1 MSNLNLNKVILSGN
15 LTRDP
20 ELRFTPNGI
29 PVATFRLATNQ
40 RVRQH
45 DAWTDEVCYIDVI
58 TFGKQ
63 AESVAEYLAMGK
75 LALVEG
81 RLRWRQWE
89 SRDGQRRSKY
99 DVVANNVHFLS
110 RPIGDS
116 SASQQGGL
124 PFATRS
130 AYDDLEP
137 ENI

>member
-1 MSNLNLNKVILSGN
+1 MANLNKVILSGN

-20 ELRFTPNGI
+20 ELRFTPSGL

-45 DAWTDEVCYIDVI
+45 DAWIDEVCYIDVV

-89 SRDGQRRSKY
+89 GRDGQRRSKY
-99 DVVANNVHFLS
+99 DIVANSVHFLS

-116 SASQQGGL
+116 GVTEQDSL
-124 PFATRS
+124 PFATS
-130 AYDDLEP
+130 AARGDLNEVA
-137 ENI
+137 N

>member
-1 MSNLNLNKVILSGN
+1 MANLNKVILSGN
-15 LTRDP
+15 LTRNP
-20 ELRFTPNGI
+20 ELRFTPNGL

-89 SRDGQRRSKY
+89 GRDGQRRSKY
-99 DVVANNVHFLS
+99 DIVANTVHFLS

-116 SASQQGGL
+116 RVTEQDGL
-124 PFATRS
+124 PFAS
-130 AYDDLEP
+130 HAAHDDLDEVA
-137 ENI
+137 N